1 MTHVDQSIA
10 PSPKCH
16 TETPPLRILHILE
29 ATLGGTLRYLENIAE
44 SMKLS
49 PFHFGFA
56 FAQERADSRL
66 LPFLE
71 LIATQGWTAYP
82 VDMRREV
89 SLQNDWRAFSDLRKI
104 IKAFDADIV
113 HCHSSKAGVL
123 GRFAA
128 HTVLPRPAVL
138 YSPHALAAPLGKKYL
153 YVERALKGL
162 VDKFLAVSKGE
173 AEDIVRYGVGT
184 QEQIHVAY
192 PAIDPT
198 YFSPRKRQDAKL
210 ALGMDEAPLILGL
223 GRLTSQKNPLSFLN
237 IVRQIRCSVPHV
249 RAIWIGAGDLTEEF
263 MNKRTELDL
272 AQTVELISWQHD
284 VRPYL
289 AAADVLLSTSLY
301 ESFGYMVA
309 DALAMEVPVVAPA
322 VSGPQDILTDGLANH
337 LYRPADD
344 ETAATLVTEL
354 LTNSVYAHER
364 GRLGRDVIMARFSS
378 LAMHNALSACY
389 QTMAP

>member
-249 RAIWIGAGDLTEEF
+249 RAIWIGAGDLTAEF

-309 DALAMEVPVVAPA
+309 EALAMEVPVVAPA